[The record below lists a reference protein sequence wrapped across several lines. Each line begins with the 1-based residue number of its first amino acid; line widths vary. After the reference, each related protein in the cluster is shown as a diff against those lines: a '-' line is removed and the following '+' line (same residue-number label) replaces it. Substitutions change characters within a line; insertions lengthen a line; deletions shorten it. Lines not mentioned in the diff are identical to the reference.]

1 MGWMAAPRR
10 ERHALGAAR
19 MWPFAGLLGLV
30 AAVLLAGCGETNA
43 WPAAA
48 IPPGVEAPASAVEA
62 VRLAIR
68 AHPDDPIALG
78 RAWGALLRDDVAWAG
93 LCVVLDDAQ
102 RESRD
107 LSLVLEAL
115 ARLRGKVSP
124 APPSIQA
131 RLLSM
136 AEHRRD
142 GARHAAWLACSV
154 HVVPRATMQAHVMH
168 VLGSPDHDVRNHALQ
183 LATSFAMTDLASLLE
198 LSLTRDS
205 PAQDAL
211 ASTLWLRAS
220 DASGDLVDR
229 IPAQELLAHLARHP
243 RTRPSARSEAELLIR
258 MMKRVGDWHLE

>member
-142 GARHAAWLACSV
+142 GARHARVELVRALVQHEAGYEAEARDRLERVAGGAGGAVDGGGAATVVTDAPLPHTRTAADDGPLA
-154 HVVPRATMQAHVMH
+154 AT
-168 VLGSPDHDVRNHALQ
+168 P
-183 LATSFAMTDLASLLE
+183 TS
-198 LSLTRDS
+198 
-205 PAQDAL
+205 
-211 ASTLWLRAS
+211 
-220 DASGDLVDR
+220 
-229 IPAQELLAHLARHP
+229 
-243 RTRPSARSEAELLIR
+243 SARSPARATISSRRIRRGWTRMRGAPYGDPVTAGAGAGERKTAE
-258 MMKRVGDWHLE
+258 W